1 VARLLLGLIGRI
13 PPGADIQVISVNGAL
28 GLGVVTDGQLIT
40 VASLTTASG
49 RITRVDLVLA
59 PGKLPAL
66 P

>member
-1 VARLLLGLIGRI
+1 VLFRSRPRRAGS
-13 PPGADIQVISVNGAL
+13 GADVQVISVNGAL
-28 GLGVVTDGQLIT
+28 GLGVVTDGRLTT